1 MKRVTIDFL
10 AGIFVII
17 GVACIGF
24 LAVKIAMRQDLFNK
38 NATYEIYANFG
49 NIGSLK
55 VDAPVKISG
64 FIIGRVDNI
73 ELDKNKVK
81 VTMKINEKYK
91 LSKDVSAQ
99 ILTTGL
105 LGEQYIGLQNGAD
118 DQYLQNGDAI
128 LLTSSALVLENLINK
143 FMTNMGSK

>member
-1 MKRVTIDFL
+1 MKRITIDFL

-17 GVACIGF
+17 GVSCIIF
-24 LAVKIAMRQDLFNK
+24 LAVKIAMRQDLFDK
-38 NATYEIYANFG
+38 NATYVVYADFG

-55 VDAPVKISG
+55 LDAPVKISG
-64 FIIGRVDNI
+64 FIIGRVNDI
-73 ELDKNKVK
+73 ELNNNKVK

-91 LSKDVSAQ
+91 LTKDSSAQ

-118 DQYLQNGDAI
+118 QQYLQNGDSI

-143 FMTNMGSK
+143 FMTNMGNK

>member
-1 MKRVTIDFL
+1 MKRITIDFL
-10 AGIFVII
+10 TGIFVII
-17 GVACIGF
+17 GISCIVF

-55 VDAPVKISG
+55 LDAPVKISG
-64 FIIGRVDNI
+64 FIIGRVDDI

-91 LSKDVSAQ
+91 LSKDASAQ

-118 DQYLQNGDAI
+118 EQYLQNGDAV

-143 FMTNMGSK
+143 FMTNMGNK